1 VSTARPF
8 SFRSRAE
15 FVGEKWSKNAELIV
29 FHYADRLALT
39 DCEEEIFHKSK
50 TLDRAFRSN
59 ALFVLLLVLVLSI
72 AVLVLVLEAISYR
85 NPARWSLSY
94 REPLRSLYACG

>member
-1 VSTARPF
+1 MNKAVSTARPF

-39 DCEEEIFHKSK
+39 DCEEEISHKSK
-50 TLDRAFRSN
+50 KLDRAFRSN
-59 ALFVLLLVLVLSI
+59 ALFVLLLVL
-72 AVLVLVLEAISYR
+72 R
-85 NPARWSLSY
+85 PAADCSTKPTGEIKR
-94 REPLRSLYACG
+94 RFGGRSR